1 MKAARLFTQ
10 NRAVDMLHGPIFK
23 SLLLFAL
30 PVLISSI
37 FQQFYNL
44 ADTMIVAHFLGDA
57 ALASIGATTAIYDM
71 MVGFAIGIGS
81 GLSVVTGR
89 SFGSGDRDLL
99 KRSVTH
105 ALYIGAGVSVVI
117 TVLAQVFLLKLLQF
131 LNTPADIL
139 DMAYSYISTITL
151 FTTVT
156 FTYNLLSGLLRAI
169 GNSFMPLVFLILSSI
184 VNVFLDILFITRF
197 SLGVAGAACATVI
210 AQGLSAVL
218 CAIYLWKRTK
228 LLVPAKRH
236 FRFDLRL
243 FREMLG
249 QGLAMGLMQSIVA
262 TGTVVLQYGINGL
275 GTLIIAGHTTA
286 RKIYMFFLMPFS
298 AMSQA
303 ISTFAS
309 QNRGAN
315 QRDRIRKA
323 MRCLYIYDASLAA
336 FMAIFMQ
343 LFAEMLVKAV
353 SGSTDPTIIGNATFY
368 LKVVGPSYFL
378 LAVLIQTRTAL
389 QSIGSKLIPTL
400 SSITEL
406 VVKFLFVVA
415 LIPYFGYNAVVFCEP
430 VIWGIMSIQVLAA
443 MKTNK
448 FMRNTLESQSFSQ
461 DVE

>member
-1 MKAARLFTQ
+1 MQASRLFSG
-10 NRAVDMLHGPIFK
+10 RGSVDLLHGPIFK
-23 SLLLFAL
+23 SLLLFAF
-30 PVLISSI
+30 PVFVSSV

-44 ADTMIVAHFLGDA
+44 ADTMIVAHYLGDT

-71 MVGFAIGIGS
+71 LVGFAIGIGS

-99 KRSVTH
+99 KRSVSH
-105 ALYIGAGVSVVI
+105 ALYIGAGVSLVI
-117 TVLAQVFLLKLLQF
+117 TVIAQVFLRALLRA
-131 LNTPADIL
+131 LHTPADIL
-139 DMAYSYISTITL
+139 DMAYSYISAITL
-151 FTTVT
+151 FTVVM

-169 GNSFMPLVFLILSSI
+169 GNSLMPLVFLIISSI
-184 VNVFLDILFITRF
+184 VNIVLDIVFITRF
-197 SLGVAGAACATVI
+197 SLGVAGAAYATVLS
-210 AQGLSAVL
+210 QGLSAVL
-218 CAIYLWKRTK
+218 CAIYLLKRTK
-228 LLVPAKRH
+228 LLVPEKQH

-262 TGTVVLQYGINGL
+262 AGTVVLQYGINSL
-275 GTLIIAGHTTA
+275 GTLVIAGHTTA

-298 AMSQA
+298 SMSQA
-303 ISTFAS
+303 ISAFAS
-309 QNRGAN
+309 QNRGAG
-315 QRDRIRKA
+315 QRERIRKA
-323 MRCLYIYDASLAA
+323 MRCLYIYDASMAA

-343 LFAEMLVKAV
+343 LFAKALVKAV
-353 SGSTDPTIIGNATFY
+353 SGSGDPTIISNATFY

-389 QSIGSKLIPTL
+389 QGIGSKLIPTL

-430 VIWGIMSIQVLAA
+430 VIWGIMSLQVLAA

-448 FMRNTLESQSFSQ
+448 FMRGLE
-461 DVE
+461 